1 MSFIKKSI
9 IFGLLMLKSH
19 FKRNLQ
25 FDVTCLSFLKF
36 QFLII
41 TPKGM
46 SLTSEI
52 SHCSSC
58 ENKARILFFLNLF
71 QQQILSLKKKKKGIL
86 HLFYFKPTENK
97 IGQGNLILSSYFFL
111 VILICIEITI
121 FPLRA
126 FMASSKSF
134 TRF

>member
-46 SLTSEI
+46 SLTSEK

-71 QQQILSLKKKKKGIL
+71 QQQILSLKKKKGIL

>member
-19 FKRNLQ
+19 FKRNLL

-46 SLTSEI
+46 SLTSEK

-58 ENKARILFFLNLF
+58 ENKAQILFLLNLF
-71 QQQILSLKKKKKGIL
+71 QLQILSLKKKKKLGIL

-97 IGQGNLILSSYFFL
+97 IAQGNLIISFYIFI
-111 VILICIEITI
+111 VILILIEIT

-126 FMASSKSF
+126 FMGSSKSF